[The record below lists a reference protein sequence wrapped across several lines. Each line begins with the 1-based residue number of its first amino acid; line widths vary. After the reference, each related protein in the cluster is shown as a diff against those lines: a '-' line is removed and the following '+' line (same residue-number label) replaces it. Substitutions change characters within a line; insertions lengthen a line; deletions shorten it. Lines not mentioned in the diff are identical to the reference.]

1 MQKVKEMQKQ
11 QYQQKK
17 KLIFGDGQRIGPED
31 DRFSLDKMKLDG
43 DDKGGAAHMFDPF
56 AKKDVSIGC
65 SMNTFKL
72 NHEISLI
79 L

>member
-1 MQKVKEMQKQ
+1 MQKQ

-43 DDKGGAAHMFDPF
+43 DDKGGAANMFDPF

-65 SMNTFKL
+65 SIDNF
-72 NHEISLI
+72 NFYYEICLI
-79 L
+79 IYS